1 MYNYSMISVSKKV
14 EYGLAFVLYLSR
26 KTGEIVSLRQ
36 TAEELDLPYRFL
48 SQVATEL
55 GKAGIVESKEGKSGG
70 YRLTDEWR
78 ERNIYDLLVALGEN
92 KRLVRCLAYDG
103 ECGREDKC
111 KIKGVW
117 VRAEK
122 AFIDELKRSKLGE
135 I

>member
-1 MYNYSMISVSKKV
+1 MISVSKKV

-26 KTGEIVSLRQ
+26 RTGEIIPLRQ
-36 TAEELDLPYRFL
+36 AAVQLSLPYRFL

-55 GKAGIVESKEGKSGG
+55 GKAGVVESKEGKRGG
-70 YRLTDEWR
+70 YCLVGGWR
-78 ERNIYDLLVALGEN
+78 EKSIYDLLVGLGEN

-111 KIKGVW
+111 KIKKVW

-122 AFIDELKRSKLGE
+122 AFIDELKNSKLGE